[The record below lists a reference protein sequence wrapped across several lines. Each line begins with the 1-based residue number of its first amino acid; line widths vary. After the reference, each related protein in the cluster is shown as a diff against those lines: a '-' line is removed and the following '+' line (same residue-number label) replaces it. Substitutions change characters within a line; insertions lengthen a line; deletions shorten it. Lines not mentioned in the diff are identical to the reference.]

1 MDLRTKGRCDEC
13 FFESG
18 FPWGHQM
25 AVPDCAKNGADF
37 EDLEVVE

>member
-1 MDLRTKGRCDEC
+1 VMNV

-37 EDLEVVE
+37 EDLEAVEESRLA